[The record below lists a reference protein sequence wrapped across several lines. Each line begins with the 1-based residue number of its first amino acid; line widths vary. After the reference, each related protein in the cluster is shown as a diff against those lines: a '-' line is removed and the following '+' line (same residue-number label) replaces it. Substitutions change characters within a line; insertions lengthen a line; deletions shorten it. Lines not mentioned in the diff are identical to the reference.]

1 MNREVTELFASLR
14 DLFGWVVP
22 DRTEIEDDG
31 QSEIIDTDGEAVASE
46 TASK

>member
-31 QSEIIDTDGEAVASE
+31 QQSEIIDADGEEVASK
-46 TASK
+46 ASK